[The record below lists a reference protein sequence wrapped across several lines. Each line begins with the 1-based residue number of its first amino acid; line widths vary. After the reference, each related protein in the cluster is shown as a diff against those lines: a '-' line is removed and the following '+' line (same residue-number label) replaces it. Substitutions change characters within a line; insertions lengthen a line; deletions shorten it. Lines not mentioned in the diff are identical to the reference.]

1 MPSNLCEVFPVENS
15 AKPTEVGV
23 TATAVEASDWWRC
36 LDDFFNDLSTAGK
49 GPNPQ
54 TGGGLVRE
62 IRTKKNNGPKNMEVT
77 DFIQYKLPQIDV
89 RCSSFVHQNL
99 RFFPRNKKFGL
110 LQRLWG
116 AHHHPTI
123 WGLIRLPYFL
133 GPGGM
138 GEGGVS
144 TPFVQMTRH
153 QQKEM
158 FCGDSYENYPKSW
171 EGLRESQHICI
182 YHIYI
187 YVYQAYTLYIIYIF
201 CIYICI
207 ERFQESRSL
216 YVQYICST
224 MLEGLQKELQWVFKS
239 AL

>member
-1 MPSNLCEVFPVENS
+1 MEEKSKGNPDQKKTM
-15 AKPTEVGV
+15 ARKT
-23 TATAVEASDWWRC
+23 WR
-36 LDDFFNDLSTAGK
+36 LRILFNINCPRL
-49 GPNPQ
+49 
-54 TGGGLVRE
+54 
-62 IRTKKNNGPKNMEVT
+62 M
-77 DFIQYKLPQIDV
+77 V

-99 RFFPRNKKFGL
+99 RFFPNKKFGL
-110 LQRLWG
+110 LRGLWG
-116 AHHHPTI
+116 ARHHPTI

-187 YVYQAYTLYIIYIF
+187 YDISSIYFIYHIYFLYLYM
-201 CIYICI
+201 Y
-207 ERFQESRSL
+207 RTVSR
-216 YVQYICST
+216 I
-224 MLEGLQKELQWVFKS
+224 
-239 AL
+239 

>member
-1 MPSNLCEVFPVENS
+1 
-15 AKPTEVGV
+15 
-23 TATAVEASDWWRC
+23 
-36 LDDFFNDLSTAGK
+36 
-49 GPNPQ
+49 
-54 TGGGLVRE
+54 
-62 IRTKKNNGPKNMEVT
+62 MEVT
-77 DFIQYKLPQIDV
+77 DFIQYKLPRLMV
-89 RCSSFVHQNL
+89 RCSSFVHKNL
-99 RFFPRNKKFGL
+99 RFFPNKKFGL

-158 FCGDSYENYPKSW
+158 FCGDSYEN
-171 EGLRESQHICI
+171 LSQELGGTSRISTYLYI
-182 YHIYI
+182 SYLYI
-187 YVYQAYTLYIIYIF
+187 YMIYQAYTLYIIYIF

-216 YVQYICST
+216 VQYICST
-224 MLEGLQKELQWVFKS
+224 MLEGLQKELQWVLKS